1 MRINLLKILEINQI
15 GCSNVVYS
23 RKIAK
28 FSTNSVIT
36 VNFEVF
42 SLVLSPLIPLQLH
55 SILENLSPEITV
67 KISSLAGTLGR
78 RMVLKLLWSLIPRV
92 LSLIFLSARSL
103 EDTSFKAVFIWPD
116 SELAQCA
123 KPFPRVFIKNNQ
135 RKFNFAACWGSG

>member
-1 MRINLLKILEINQI
+1 M
-15 GCSNVVYS
+15 VYS

-78 RMVLKLLWSLIPRV
+78 RMVLKLL
-92 LSLIFLSARSL
+92 
-103 EDTSFKAVFIWPD
+103 
-116 SELAQCA
+116 
-123 KPFPRVFIKNNQ
+123 
-135 RKFNFAACWGSG
+135 